1 MHEQVYKT
9 TNIYNK
15 LHMILYM
22 FKLQE
27 EKLRKRFHKILDSLK
42 CKKTVKCNLNIFGTN
57 YNIKGHKIFTQ
68 GLNML

>member
-27 EKLRKRFHKILDSLK
+27 EKLRKRFHKILEFEMQEN
-42 CKKTVKCNLNIFGTN
+42 CKMQFKNLW
-57 YNIKGHKIFTQ
+57 YK
-68 GLNML
+68 L